1 MWINSDTQQDKA
13 PKGSTLDYT
22 KPENMLWH
30 KTHNISEIKKLLDT
44 VREEET
50 ALKELKEEILSAQN
64 TTKNPQLQSIMSD
77 GLLDIRILELAREKR
92 EKELGFDIDKYA
104 ENSIEWIAATI
115 SDIIAEQKDIENKF
129 QDIIKKNNPE

>member
-1 MWINSDTQQDKA
+1 
-13 PKGSTLDYT
+13 
-22 KPENMLWH
+22 MLWH

-104 ENSIEWIAATI
+104 ENSIE
-115 SDIIAEQKDIENKF
+115 
-129 QDIIKKNNPE
+129 

>member
-1 MWINSDTQQDKA
+1 
-13 PKGSTLDYT
+13 
-22 KPENMLWH
+22 MLWH

-50 ALKELKEEILSAQN
+50 TLKELKKEILSAQN

-104 ENSIEWIAATI
+104 ENSIE
-115 SDIIAEQKDIENKF
+115 
-129 QDIIKKNNPE
+129 